1 MLKELA
7 NKYNFDIIYIL
18 EVNYDTHHVVN
29 ELRCGC
35 GVHDHQEEA
44 RPSKFDYIGS
54 LRSKQWKI
62 YSKFMIK

>member
-44 RPSKFDYIGS
+44 RPLKFDYIGS